1 MKIFKDTFLLILLI
15 FYGCQAPQADHGEGK
30 SVFRYNES
38 SGISSL
44 DPAFARDQASIWA
57 VHQLYGGLV
66 EMNDALE
73 PMPSIAKSWEIKENG
88 LLYVFHLRQDVY
100 FHNDGAFAGGK
111 GRKVVAED
119 FVYSFKR
126 IMDPTIASPGSWV
139 FNTVDPTKNF
149 NAPNDSTLEIYLKNS
164 FPPFLGILSMQYCDV
179 VPREALEK
187 YGSDFRSHP
196 VGSGPFIFKMWQEG
210 VHLVFLKNPNYF
222 EFENG
227 SRLPH
232 LDAILISF
240 LGDKQSAFLEFIQ
253 GKLDFLSG
261 IDASYKDELLT
272 PDGKLKPKYAG
283 KFKMD
288 VKPYLNTEYLGI
300 LSDAKLSQVEK
311 SPLKIKE
318 IRQAINYCI
327 DRKKM
332 IEYLRNNIGIAS
344 EAGMVPP
351 GLPSYDKEQVAGYTY
366 SIKKASALLSKAGYP
381 SGKGLPE
388 ITLYTTSN
396 YVDLCEFIQNQL
408 GLLGIK
414 IKLESNQAA
423 QHREMVAHSKLNFFR
438 ASWVADYPDA
448 ENYLAL
454 FYSKNFTPGGPN
466 YTRFSNPK
474 FDQLY
479 ETSLKETDMQ
489 KRKKFYIEMDNIIME
504 EAPVVVLYYDQSV
517 RLSQNNITHLG
528 NNGMNL
534 LNLKRVIK

>member
-318 IRQAINYCI
+318 IRQAINYGI

-423 QHREMVAHSKLNFFR
+423 QHREMVAHSKLNLQSLDGYVVNLQQKFHAKRSKLYAFFK
-438 ASWVADYPDA
+438 S
-448 ENYLAL
+448 
-454 FYSKNFTPGGPN
+454 
-466 YTRFSNPK
+466 
-474 FDQLY
+474 
-479 ETSLKETDMQ
+479 
-489 KRKKFYIEMDNIIME
+489 YI
-504 EAPVVVLYYDQSV
+504 
-517 RLSQNNITHLG
+517 
-528 NNGMNL
+528 
-534 LNLKRVIK
+534 

>member
-30 SVFRYNES
+30 TVFRYNES

-100 FHNDGAFAGGK
+100 FHHDGAFAGGK

-126 IMDPTIASPGSWV
+126 IIDPTIASPGSWV

-149 NAPNDSTLEIYLKNS
+149 NAPNDSTLEIYLKTS

-227 SRLPH
+227 TRLPH
-232 LDAILISF
+232 LDAVLISF

-318 IRQAINYCI
+318 IRQAINYGI

-408 GLLGIK
+408 GLLGIR

-454 FYSKNFTPGGPN
+454 FYSKNFTPEGPN
-466 YTRFSNPK
+466 YTRFSNPT